1 MSQEDHW
8 LLALQ
13 LFSTMGHPNLISY
26 NTVISALAM
35 ANGKM
40 KLD

>member
-26 NTVISALAM
+26 NGRASQVEMLGTH
-35 ANGKM
+35 
-40 KLD
+40 